1 MAFTRSGVRSPS
13 APPNFSSIKLTI
25 LCYKKFMNNRHYFFS
40 FFITIIILIV
50 ILYTF
55 KNYSNYETTDNA
67 YVRGSITTISSRIEG
82 YVAEVPGILNTDIN
96 KGDILVKFDDAPF
109 IAMVNKSRAELKAA
123 TAQLLEINI
132 KQEAEKLKIDEQKL
146 QLKLAQNKIMSAT
159 AKKESEISNLTM
171 YKNEKNRIEKLIKTK
186 NATKSKYDKAVAN
199 YEFSKYKVEQYDTDI
214 ESEKIFSQV
223 VKKKIKNIEF
233 NIKKL
238 EIEKDRFL
246 AKQESLKAKLDNS
259 LIDLESSIVK
269 APIDGTI
276 ANRIVEPGVYMKKGW
291 PLMSIVPTK
300 DVWIIANFK
309 ETQIENIQVGQKAVI
324 DIDAFSDL
332 KLEGRVLS
340 FSPASASSFSL
351 IPPQNASGNFV
362 KVVQRIPVKITMNLP
377 SDFIGKV
384 IPGMSAKIKVYK

>member
-1 MAFTRSGVRSPS
+1 M
-13 APPNFSSIKLTI
+13 K
-25 LCYKKFMNNRHYFFS
+25 NRHYFFS
-40 FFITIIILIV
+40 FFVVIILLV
-50 ILYTF
+50 IILFTF
-55 KNYSNYETTDNA
+55 KKYSNFESTDNA
-67 YVRGSITTISSRIEG
+67 YVRGSITTISSRVEG
-82 YVAEVPGILNTDIN
+82 YVIEVPGVLNTEIN
-96 KGDILVKFDDAPF
+96 KGDILAKFDDAPF

-123 TAQLLEINI
+123 TAQLSEIDL
-132 KQEAEKLKIDEQKL
+132 KQQTEKLKIDEQKL
-146 QLKLAQNKIMSAT
+146 QLKLAKNNIMSAI
-159 AKKESEISNLTM
+159 AKKDSELSNLTM
-171 YKNEKNRIEKLIKTK
+171 HKNEENRIKKLLKTK
-186 NATKSKYDKAVAN
+186 NATKSN
-199 YEFSKYKVEQYDTDI
+199 YEKALANFEYSKYKVEQYEADI

-223 VKKKIKNIEF
+223 IVKKIKKLEF

-238 EIEKDRFL
+238 QVEKNRLL
-246 AKQESLKAKLDNS
+246 ANQESLKAKLDNS
-259 LIDLESSIVK
+259 LINLNSTIVK
-269 APIDGTI
+269 APVDGTI

-309 ETQIENIQVGQKAVI
+309 ETQIKNIKAGQKASI
-324 DIDAFSDL
+324 QIDAFSNL

-377 SDFIGKV
+377 DKFTGKI

>member
-1 MAFTRSGVRSPS
+1 M
-13 APPNFSSIKLTI
+13 K
-25 LCYKKFMNNRHYFFS
+25 NRHYFFI
-40 FFITIIILIV
+40 FIVVTIFLGTILFG
-50 ILYTF
+50 F
-55 KNYSNYETTDNA
+55 KNFSNFESTDNA

-82 YVAEVPGILNTDIN
+82 YVVEVPGILNTEIN
-96 KGDILVKFDDAPF
+96 KGDILAKFDDAPF
-109 IAMVNKSRAELKAA
+109 IAMVQKSKAELKAA
-123 TAQLLEINI
+123 TAQLSEIDL
-132 KQEAEKLKIDEQKL
+132 KQETEKLKIEEQKL
-146 QLKLAQNKIMSAT
+146 QLKLAQNNIMSAV
-159 AKKESEISNLTM
+159 AKKDSEISNLTM
-171 YKNEKNRIEKLIKTK
+171 YKNEENRVKKLLKTK
-186 NATKSKYDKAVAN
+186 NATKSNYEKALAN
-199 YEFSKYKVEQYDTDI
+199 YEFSKHKVDQYEADM

-223 VKKKIKNIEF
+223 IEKKIKKLEF

-238 EIEKDRFL
+238 QVEKERFL
-246 AKQESLKAKLDNS
+246 AKKESLKAKLDNS
-259 LIDLESSIVK
+259 LINLNSTIVK

-309 ETQIENIQVGQKAVI
+309 ETQIENIKVGQKASI
-324 DIDAFSDL
+324 KIDAFSNL

-377 SDFIGKV
+377 DSFKGKIV
-384 IPGMSAKIKVYK
+384 PGMSAKIKVYK

>member
-1 MAFTRSGVRSPS
+1 MKNS
-13 APPNFSSIKLTI
+13 
-25 LCYKKFMNNRHYFFS
+25 HYFFS
-40 FFITIIILIV
+40 FLIVIIILII
-50 ILYTF
+50 ILFSF
-55 KNYSNYETTDNA
+55 KNYSNSETTDNA

-82 YVAEVPGILNTDIN
+82 YVIEVPGVLNTEIN
-96 KGDILVKFDDAPF
+96 KGDILAKFDDAPF
-109 IAMVNKSRAELKAA
+109 IAMVNKSKAELKAA
-123 TAQLLEINI
+123 VAQLSEVDL
-132 KQEAEKLKIDEQKL
+132 KQETEKLKIDEQKL
-146 QLKLAQNKIMSAT
+146 QLKLAQNNIMSAI
-159 AKKESEISNLTM
+159 AKKDSESSNLIM
-171 YKNEKNRIEKLIKTK
+171 YKNEENRIKKLLKTK
-186 NATKSKYDKAVAN
+186 NATKSNYEKALAN
-199 YEFSKYKVEQYDTDI
+199 YEFSKHKVEQYEADI

-223 VKKKIKNIEF
+223 IEKKIKKLEF

-238 EIEKDRFL
+238 QVEKDRFL
-246 AKQESLKAKLDNS
+246 AKKESLKAKLDNS
-259 LIDLESSIVK
+259 LINLNSTIVK

-309 ETQIENIQVGQKAVI
+309 ETQIENIKVGQKASI
-324 DIDAFSDL
+324 KIDAFSNL

-377 SDFIGKV
+377 DNFTGKI
-384 IPGMSAKIKVYK
+384 IPGMSAKVKVYK

>member
-1 MAFTRSGVRSPS
+1 M
-13 APPNFSSIKLTI
+13 K
-25 LCYKKFMNNRHYFFS
+25 NRHYFFS
-40 FFITIIILIV
+40 FFVVIILLV
-50 ILYTF
+50 IILFTF
-55 KNYSNYETTDNA
+55 KKYSNFESTDNA
-67 YVRGSITTISSRIEG
+67 YVRGSITTISSRVEG
-82 YVAEVPGILNTDIN
+82 YVIEVPGVLNTEIN
-96 KGDILVKFDDAPF
+96 KGDILAKFDDAPF

-123 TAQLLEINI
+123 TAQLSEIDL
-132 KQEAEKLKIDEQKL
+132 KQQTEKLKIDEQKL
-146 QLKLAQNKIMSAT
+146 QLKLAKNNIMSAI
-159 AKKESEISNLTM
+159 AKKDSELSNLTM
-171 YKNEKNRIEKLIKTK
+171 HKNEENRIKKLLKTK
-186 NATKSKYDKAVAN
+186 NTTKSN
-199 YEFSKYKVEQYDTDI
+199 YEKALANFEYSKYKVEQYEADI

-223 VKKKIKNIEF
+223 IVKKIKKLEF

-238 EIEKDRFL
+238 QVEKNRLL
-246 AKQESLKAKLDNS
+246 ANQESLKAKLDNS
-259 LIDLESSIVK
+259 LINLNSTIVK
-269 APIDGTI
+269 APVDGTI

-309 ETQIENIQVGQKAVI
+309 ETQIKNIKAGQKASI
-324 DIDAFSDL
+324 QIDAFSNL

-377 SDFIGKV
+377 DKFTGKI

>member
-1 MAFTRSGVRSPS
+1 M
-13 APPNFSSIKLTI
+13 K
-25 LCYKKFMNNRHYFFS
+25 NRHYFFS
-40 FFITIIILIV
+40 FLIV
-50 ILYTF
+50 TFFLVVILFIF
-55 KNYSNYETTDNA
+55 KNYSNFESTDNA

-82 YVAEVPGILNTDIN
+82 YVTEVPGVLNTDIN
-96 KGDILVKFDDAPF
+96 KGDILAKFDDAPF
-109 IAMVNKSRAELKAA
+109 EAIVNESKAELKAA
-123 TAQLLEINI
+123 TAQLSEIDL
-132 KQEAEKLKIDEQKL
+132 KQETEKLKIDEQRL
-146 QLKLAQNKIMSAT
+146 QLKLAQNNIMSAI
-159 AKKESEISNLTM
+159 AKKDSELSNLIM
-171 YKNEKNRIEKLIKTK
+171 YKNEENRIKKLLKTK
-186 NATKSKYDKAVAN
+186 NATKSNYEKALAN
-199 YEFSKYKVEQYDTDI
+199 YEFSKYKVEQYEADI

-223 VKKKIKNIEF
+223 IEKKIKKLEF

-238 EIEKDRFL
+238 QVEKDRFL
-246 AKQESLKAKLDNS
+246 AKKESLKAKLDNS
-259 LIDLESSIVK
+259 LINLNSTIVK

-309 ETQIENIQVGQKAVI
+309 ETQIENIKVGKKASI
-324 DIDAFSDL
+324 KIDAFSNL

-377 SDFIGKV
+377 ENFTGKI
-384 IPGMSAKIKVYK
+384 IPGMSAKVKVYK

>member
-1 MAFTRSGVRSPS
+1 M
-13 APPNFSSIKLTI
+13 K
-25 LCYKKFMNNRHYFFS
+25 NRYYFFT
-40 FFITIIILIV
+40 FLVVIIL
-50 ILYTF
+50 LGTTLF
-55 KNYSNYETTDNA
+55 GLKKYSNFESTDNA

-82 YVAEVPGILNTDIN
+82 YVLEVPGVLNTEIN
-96 KGDILVKFDDAPF
+96 KGDILAKFDDAPF
-109 IAMVNKSRAELKAA
+109 IAMVNKSKAELKAA
-123 TAQLLEINI
+123 VAQLSEVDL
-132 KQEAEKLKIDEQKL
+132 KQETEKLKIDEQKL
-146 QLKLAQNKIMSAT
+146 QLKLAQNNIMSAI
-159 AKKESEISNLTM
+159 AKKDSEISNLIM
-171 YKNEKNRIEKLIKTK
+171 YKNEENRIKKLLKTK
-186 NATKSKYDKAVAN
+186 NATKSNYEKALAN
-199 YEFSKYKVEQYDTDI
+199 YEFSKHKVEQYEADI

-223 VKKKIKNIEF
+223 IEKKIKKLEF

-238 EIEKDRFL
+238 QVEKDRFL
-246 AKQESLKAKLDNS
+246 AKKESLKAKLDNS
-259 LIDLESSIVK
+259 LINLNSTIVK

-309 ETQIENIQVGQKAVI
+309 ETQIENIKVGQKASI
-324 DIDAFSDL
+324 KIDAFSNL

-377 SDFIGKV
+377 ENFTGKI
-384 IPGMSAKIKVYK
+384 IPGMSAKVKVYK